1 MPFDV
6 QTVREQFPALEEQ
19 VHGKPLVYLDN
30 AATAQMPRAVME
42 AVARLELCRGN
53 VHRGIHA
60 LSERCTAAYEQARS
74 TAAAFLG
81 AAPEQVTF
89 TAGAT
94 DGIDRVAT
102 VYERTGEKGVAV
114 TLLEHHSNFV
124 PWQQLCLRKGWSFR
138 VIPLDDGG
146 QIDLVEAERL
156 LDDSVGLLAVSHCSN
171 VLGTV
176 TPVEAL
182 CRLAHSRG
190 IRVLVDG
197 AQSVC
202 HRPIDV
208 SVLDCDWFVCSGHKL
223 GGPFGVGLLY
233 AKEPM
238 EPARFGGGMVDRV
251 SVAGTSFAPPPLSG
265 EAGTPNVSGAVG
277 LAAAIGFR
285 QGLDEGWRTHEG
297 ALLAR
302 AEGQLSALPGVR
314 ILGSGPR
321 EGCLSFVIQGVQP
334 FDAAALL
341 DQLGIAVRSGHHCAQ
356 PLLDSLGLDYALRVS
371 PAYYNTPEEIEALVH
386 GLEKIVPMLRRDR

>member
-6 QTVREQFPALEEQ
+6 QAVREQFPALEEQ

-30 AATAQMPRAVME
+30 AATAQMPRPVME

-60 LSERCTAAYEQARS
+60 LSERCTAAYEQARA

-124 PWQQLCLRKGWSFR
+124 PWQQLCLRKGWTFR
-138 VIPLDDGG
+138 VIPLDDDG
-146 QIDLVEAERL
+146 QVDLAAADRM
-156 LDDSVGLLAVSHCSN
+156 LDGSVGLLAVSHCSN

-176 TPVEAL
+176 VPVEAL
-182 CRLAHSRG
+182 CRLARSRG
-190 IRVLVDG
+190 IQVLVDG

-277 LAAAIGFR
+277 LATAIRFR

-297 ALLAR
+297 ALLAQ
-302 AEGQLSALPGVR
+302 AEGQLSTRPGVR

-321 EGCLSFVIQGVQP
+321 EGCLSFVIRGVQP
-334 FDAAALL
+334 FDVAALL
-341 DQLGIAVRSGHHCAQ
+341 DQLGIAIRSGHHCAQ
-356 PLLDSLGLDYALRVS
+356 PLLNSLGVDYALRIS
-371 PAYYNTPEEIEALVH
+371 PAYYNTPEEIGALVH
-386 GLEKIVPMLRRDR
+386 GLERIIPMLRRG